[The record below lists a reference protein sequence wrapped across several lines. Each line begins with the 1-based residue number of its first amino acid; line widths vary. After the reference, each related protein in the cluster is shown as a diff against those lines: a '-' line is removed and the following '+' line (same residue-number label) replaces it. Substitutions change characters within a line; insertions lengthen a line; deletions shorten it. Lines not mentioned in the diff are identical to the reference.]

1 MGTAAK
7 LLCLKL
13 CPLALVLGHALF
25 EARAAHKYVEPAP
38 VLPGAPQS
46 FSLLWLVSA
55 VAFFLYELFT
65 IYAAF
70 SLTAVSALFAVG
82 CASGIALFACGTLL
96 RLAAIKELRA
106 AFNQPPWAAGE
117 VSVAQSSVFA
127 MVRHPSE
134 LGTVLMCLGLAL
146 AAASPAAFAICG
158 LVLLPLM
165 LLRIRQEEVWL
176 AQNTGGAY
184 AKYAASVPCLRPSPS
199 LLRTLSTL
207 IPHSKG

>member
-1 MGTAAK
+1 MGTAAI

-13 CPLALVLGHALF
+13 CPLALVLGHAFF

-38 VLPGAPQS
+38 ILQGAPQS

-65 IYAAF
+65 IYAA
-70 SLTAVSALFAVG
+70 LTAVSALFAAG
-82 CASGIALFACGTLL
+82 CATGIALFACGTLL

-127 MVRHPSE
+127 MVRNPSE

>member
-1 MGTAAK
+1 MGTAAI

-13 CPLALVLGHALF
+13 CPLALVLGHAFF

-70 SLTAVSALFAVG
+70 SLTAISTLLAAG

-106 AFNQPPWAAGE
+106 AFNQPPWAAAE
-117 VSVAQSSVFA
+117 VSLASGGVFA

-134 LGTVLMCLGLAL
+134 LGTALMCLGLAL
-146 AAASPAAFAICG
+146 ATGSPAAFAICG
-158 LVLLPLM
+158 AVLLPLM

-176 AQNTGGAY
+176 RQKTHGAY
-184 AKYAASVPCLRPSPS
+184 AKYAAAVSCICPSFRF
-199 LLRTLSTL
+199 LYDHTKLQ
-207 IPHSKG
+207 GN